1 MSPTPHPQAVFVADH
16 LALDFVNSR
25 STPSGVW
32 TDWLRDGADL
42 IAWLEQ
48 VGVIEAAIASDFR
61 ARFESRELDSVAEQ
75 ARWLREW
82 LRTFVKEHAGRELG
96 ADAVAALAPL
106 NRVLARDDSYRQIG
120 AGNPATQHGRGLH
133 GYRLRQQRVQRWT
146 TPEQLLQPIAEAI
159 ADLVCSADFRRI
171 RGCDGSD
178 CALMFLDR
186 TKAQTRR
193 WCSMATCG
201 NRAKVAAHRARAAGM
216 RE

>member
-1 MSPTPHPQAVFVADH
+1 MSPTPRPQAVFVADH
-16 LALDFVNSR
+16 LALDFINSR

-32 TDWLRDGADL
+32 TDWLGDGADL

-48 VGVIEAAIASDFR
+48 AGAIEAAIASELR
-61 ARFESRELDSVAEQ
+61 VRFESRELDDVAEQ

-82 LRTFVKEHAGRELG
+82 LRTFVKQHAGRELG

-106 NRVLARDDSYRQIG
+106 NRVLASGESYRQI
-120 AGNPATQHGRGLH
+120 AAEEPASPNGHGLH

-159 ADLVCSADFRRI
+159 ADLVCSVDFRRI
-171 RGCDGSD
+171 RGCAGSD
-178 CALMFLDR
+178 CALIFVDR
-186 TKAQTRR
+186 TKAQARR